1 MWLSWFVVWIILQK
15 ETLQMSLQEYQTI
28 SIIADS
34 SCFLSYLPYV
44 VSLSTQCS
52 SEHRFT
58 APAAAAAASLACT
71 SMDCKGVET
80 FLFKILFVKIV
91 FPFRGSNDFCPT
103 LKSEPSHSP
112 LQSAGTRRDRSL
124 NTLVVGECLPT
135 HFRVTT
141 RPDKLPWSL
150 VYLGAKCTFSPV
162 IVSCTS
168 KHTVVHGHIISS
180 RDCRVHV
187 DIGFP
192 TAILLQDS

>member
-1 MWLSWFVVWIILQK
+1 
-15 ETLQMSLQEYQTI
+15 MSLQEYQTI

-103 LKSEPSHSP
+103 LKSEPNLS
-112 LQSAGTRRDRSL
+112 Q
-124 NTLVVGECLPT
+124 
-135 HFRVTT
+135 
-141 RPDKLPWSL
+141 
-150 VYLGAKCTFSPV
+150 
-162 IVSCTS
+162 
-168 KHTVVHGHIISS
+168 
-180 RDCRVHV
+180 
-187 DIGFP
+187 
-192 TAILLQDS
+192 